1 MINETGQKNAY
12 WFFVMYSMGV
22 ISPTFTTLQRA
33 EGAGEL
39 KYIN

>member
-12 WFFVMYSMGV
+12 WYFVMYSMGV
-22 ISPTFTTLQRA
+22 SSPKFTPLQRV
-33 EGAGEL
+33 EGAGKL